1 MSTPWGGSS
10 ARLRE
15 APSRVLGPWSAH
27 LMLVAVTPVRSP
39 GGSGAVV
46 GVVPDVGGWPG
57 WFGEPGAPG
66 VPGAPA
72 APAVPAGPEPWLTAS
87 AFAAE
92 PTAPPS
98 EMAASAPLSGPDV
111 APPP

>member
-1 MSTPWGGSS
+1 MSTPLSGSS
-10 ARLRE
+10 ARLRG

-39 GGSGAVV
+39 AGSGAVV
-46 GVVPDVGGWPG
+46 GVVPDVGGCPG

-66 VPGAPA
+66 GSRAPA
-72 APAVPAGPEPWLTAS
+72 ATAGAAGRRLTAL
-87 AFAAE
+87 ALVAE
-92 PTAPPS
+92 PTARPS

-111 APPP
+111 